1 MLYAVW
7 CLLPNKK
14 GDTKLLRRLAV
25 GGWRLLQILGMV
37 AEWFQDESR
46 VQFGDS

>member
-7 CLLPNKK
+7 CLLPDKK
-14 GDTKLLRRLAV
+14 EDTKLLWRLAV
-25 GGWRLLQILGMV
+25 GGWRVLQFLGMV
-37 AEWFQDESR
+37 AEWFQDESL